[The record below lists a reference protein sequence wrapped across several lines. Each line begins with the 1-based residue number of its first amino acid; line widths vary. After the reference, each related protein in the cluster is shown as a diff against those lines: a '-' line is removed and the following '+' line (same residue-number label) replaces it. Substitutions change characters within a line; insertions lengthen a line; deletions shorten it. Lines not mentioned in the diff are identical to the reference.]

1 MGVDRIQMRLADKGG
16 HQHQQG
22 RFWQV
27 EIGHKPIRDLKL
39 KPRINENIRIALE
52 RTKGATAG
60 GRLNQTQRSRA
71 DGNNP
76 TARRPGLL
84 YLSHSLR
91 THMAPFGMH
100 FMPADLFDLDR

>member
-1 MGVDRIQMRLADKGG
+1 MGIDRIQMRLADKGG

-39 KPRINENIRIALE
+39 KPRINENVRIALE
-52 RTKGATAG
+52 RAKGATARS
-60 GRLNQTQRSRA
+60 RLNQTQRSRA

-76 TARRPGLL
+76 AARRPRFA
-84 YLSHSLR
+84 LSQPR
-91 THMAPFGMH
+91 
-100 FMPADLFDLDR
+100 PADSHGPIRHAFYGG